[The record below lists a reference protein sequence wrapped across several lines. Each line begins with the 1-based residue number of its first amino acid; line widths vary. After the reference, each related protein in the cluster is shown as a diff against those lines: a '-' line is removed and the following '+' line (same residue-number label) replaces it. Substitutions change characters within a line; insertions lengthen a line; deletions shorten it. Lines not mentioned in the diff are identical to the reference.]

1 MNGEEGTCVDE
12 WDLAVIG
19 GGTAGIVAAKTAGRF
34 GARVL
39 LVESARTGGDCLWT
53 GCVPSK
59 SLIAAAHA
67 AHSVRVAARYGVH
80 AGPPQVDDAAVL
92 AYVKAAIA
100 RIEPVD
106 SPAVIRTEGATV
118 LTGRAEFTGPS
129 TLRVTG
135 DGGGREVRFRWALIA
150 TGSAPAVPEVPGL
163 VDADPLTTETLWDLG
178 ALPRRVAVLGGGPV
192 GCELGQ
198 ALARLGVEVT
208 VVELADRLLSKE
220 EPEVGALIAE
230 RLRAEGV
237 TVLTGSSV
245 ERVDGGTLHLAGG
258 DTLVVD
264 RILVATGRRTRTDG
278 LGLAAAG
285 VRCDER
291 GHVVIDDRLR
301 TSNRRIFA
309 AGDVT
314 GKLPFTHVAGVQGG
328 YAATNALLGLR
339 RRVDYAAVPWVT
351 FTDPEVAHV
360 GATLAQARRRHG
372 ERVHSRRLAH
382 EHVDRAVTDGRTDGF
397 THLVIGPGGR
407 LLGAT
412 VVSPR
417 AGESIAELAAAI
429 RRGAK
434 VRDVA
439 GTVHAYPTYADGP
452 WNATLAQVRADL
464 TAPLPARAVTVLR
477 GLRRALHPVR
487 G

>member
-1 MNGEEGTCVDE
+1 MDE
-12 WDLAVIG
+12 WDLAIIG

-67 AHSVRVAARYGVH
+67 AHTVRTAARFGVH
-80 AGPPQVDDAAVL
+80 AGPPKVDDAAVL
-92 AYVKAAIA
+92 AYVRAAIA

-106 SPAVIRTEGATV
+106 SPAAISADGAQV
-118 LTGRAEFTGPS
+118 VTGRAEFTGPGS
-129 TLRVTG
+129 LRVTG
-135 DGGGREVRFRWALIA
+135 AVGERAVRFRWAVLA
-150 TGSAPAVPEVPGL
+150 TGAAPAVPDLPGL
-163 VDADPLTTETLWDLG
+163 AEADPLTTETLWDLD
-178 ALPRRVAVLGGGPV
+178 ALPERVAVLGGGPV

-198 ALARLGVEVT
+198 ALARLGVRVT
-208 VVELADRLLSKE
+208 IVQRADRLLTKE

-237 TVLTGSSV
+237 AVLSGADV
-245 ERVDGGTLHLAGG
+245 ERVDGGTVQLTGA
-258 DTLVVD
+258 DPVVVD
-264 RILVATGRRTRTDG
+264 RILVATGRRPRTGG

-291 GHVVIDDRLR
+291 GHVVVDGLLR

-314 GKLPFTHVAGVQGG
+314 GVLPFTHVAGVQGG

-339 RRVDYAAVPWVT
+339 RRVDYAAIPWVT

-372 ERVHSRRLAH
+372 DRVHYRRLTH
-382 EHVDRAVTDGRTDGF
+382 EHVDRAITDGRPDGF
-397 THLVIGPGGR
+397 TLLVIGPADR

-452 WNATLAQVRADL
+452 WNASLAQVRADL
-464 TAPLPARAVTVLR
+464 AGPLLSRAIGGLR

-487 G
+487 GDRR

>member
-1 MNGEEGTCVDE
+1 MDG
-12 WDLAVIG
+12 WDLAIIG

-67 AHSVRVAARYGVH
+67 AHAVRTAGRFGVH
-80 AGPPQVDDAAVL
+80 TERAQVDDAAVL
-92 AYVKAAIA
+92 AYVRAAIA

-106 SPAVIRTEGATV
+106 SPTAISAEGAHV
-118 LTGRAEFTGPS
+118 ETGRAEFTGPS
-129 TLRVTG
+129 TLRMTG
-135 DGGGREVRFRWALIA
+135 DAGNRTVRFRWALIA
-150 TGSAPAVPEVPGL
+150 TGSTPAVPALPGL
-163 VDADPLTTETLWDLG
+163 VAAAPLTNETLWDLEC
-178 ALPRRVAVLGGGPV
+178 LPRRVAVLGGGPV

-198 ALARLGVEVT
+198 AIARLGVEVT
-208 VVELADRLLSKE
+208 LVELADRLLVRE
-220 EPEVGALIAE
+220 EPEVGTLLAE

-237 TVLTGSSV
+237 RVLTGTAV
-245 ERVDGGTLHLAGG
+245 ERVDAGTLHLAGG
-258 DTLVVD
+258 GTVVVD
-264 RILVATGRRTRTDG
+264 RILVATGRRPRTDG
-278 LGLAAAG
+278 LGLATAG

-291 GHVVIDDRLR
+291 GHVLVDARLR

-314 GKLPFTHVAGVQGG
+314 GTLPFTHVAGVQGS

-339 RRVDYAAVPWVT
+339 RRVDYTAVPWVT

-360 GATLAQARRRHG
+360 GATLAEARLRHG
-372 ERVHSRRLAH
+372 DRVRSRRLPH
-382 EHVDRAVTDGRTDGF
+382 GHVDRAVADGRTDGF

-429 RRGAK
+429 RRDAK
-434 VRDVA
+434 ARDVA

-464 TAPLPARAVTVLR
+464 GRPLPARAVAALR

-487 G
+487 GDRR

>member
-1 MNGEEGTCVDE
+1 MEE
-12 WDLAVIG
+12 WDLAVLG

-67 AHSVRVAARYGVH
+67 AQSVRTADQYGVH
-80 AGPPQVDDAAVL
+80 TGPTTIDDAAVL
-92 AYVKAAIA
+92 AYVRSSIT

-106 SPAVIRTEGATV
+106 SPAAISAAGATV
-118 LTGRAEFTGPS
+118 VAGRAEFTGPA
-129 TLRVTG
+129 TLRVTDDAG
-135 DGGGREVRFRWALIA
+135 TRLARFRWALIA
-150 TGSAPAVPEVPGL
+150 TGSAPALPTVPGL
-163 VDADPLTTETLWDLG
+163 AQADPLTTDTLWDLTE
-178 ALPRRVAVLGGGPV
+178 LPRRMAILGGGPI

-208 VVELADRLLSKE
+208 LVELADRLLGKE

-237 TVLTGSSV
+237 TVVTGTGV
-245 ERVDGGTLHLAGG
+245 DRVTDGTLHLHGG
-258 DTLVVD
+258 ETIEVD
-264 RILVATGRRTRTDG
+264 RILVATGRRPRTTD

-285 VRCDER
+285 VRCDEQ
-291 GHVVIDDRLR
+291 GHVVIDDRMR
-301 TSNRRIFA
+301 TSNRRIYA

-314 GKLPFTHVAGVQGG
+314 GTLPFTHVAGVQGG

-339 RRVDYAAVPWVT
+339 RRIDYAAVPWVT
-351 FTDPEVAHV
+351 FTDPEVARV
-360 GATLAQARRRHG
+360 GATLAQARHRHG
-372 ERVHSRRLAH
+372 TRAHAQRLSH
-382 EHVDRAVTDGRTDGF
+382 DHVDRAITDRRTDGF
-397 THLVIGPGGR
+397 TQLVSGPGGR

-439 GTVHAYPTYADGP
+439 GTVHPYPTYADGP
-452 WNATLAQVRADL
+452 WNASLAQLRADL
-464 TAPLPARAVTVLR
+464 TAPLPARATAALR
-477 GLRRALHPVR
+477 ALRRALHPIR
-487 G
+487 SGNR

>member
-1 MNGEEGTCVDE
+1 MHE

-34 GARVL
+34 GARVG
-39 LVESARTGGDCLWT
+39 LVESDRTGGDCLWT

-67 AHSVRVAARYGVH
+67 AHTVRTAARFGVH
-80 AGPPQVDDAAVL
+80 TGPPRVDDAAVL

-106 SPAVIRTEGATV
+106 SPAAIAADGAEV
-118 LTGRAEFTGPS
+118 VTGRAEFTGPS

-135 DGGGREVRFRWALIA
+135 DSGVREVRFRWALIA

-163 VDADPLTTETLWDLG
+163 VDADPLTTETLWDLA
-178 ALPRRVAVLGGGPV
+178 ALPRRVAVFGGGPI

-208 VVELADRLLSKE
+208 IVELADRLLAKE
-220 EPEVGALIAE
+220 EPEVSALIAE

-237 TVLTGSSV
+237 TVLIGTSV
-245 ERVDGGTLHLAGG
+245 DRVDGGTLHLAGG
-258 DTLVVD
+258 DTVVVD
-264 RILVATGRRTRTDG
+264 RILVATGRRPRTRR

-301 TSNRRIFA
+301 TSNRRIYA

-314 GKLPFTHVAGVQGG
+314 GTLPFTHVAGVQGS

-372 ERVHSRRLAH
+372 DRVHARRLAH

-397 THLVIGPGGR
+397 TNLVIGPGGR

-412 VVSPR
+412 VVAPR

-434 VRDVA
+434 ARDVA

-464 TAPLPARAVTVLR
+464 AGPLPARAVAALR
-477 GLRRALHPVR
+477 GLRRALHPIR
-487 G
+487 GGHR

>member
-1 MNGEEGTCVDE
+1 MEE
-12 WDLAVIG
+12 WDLAVLG

-67 AHSVRVAARYGVH
+67 AHSVRSAARYGVH
-80 AGPPQVDDAAVL
+80 AGPPKVDDAAVL
-92 AYVKAAIA
+92 SYVRSAIN

-106 SPAVIRTEGATV
+106 SPAAIGAEGAAMIA
-118 LTGRAEFTGPS
+118 GRAEFTGPS
-129 TLRVTG
+129 TLRVTDDAG
-135 DGGGREVRFRWALIA
+135 ARQARFRWAVVA
-150 TGSAPAVPEVPGL
+150 TGSAPSLPGVPGL
-163 VDADPLTTETLWDLG
+163 AEADPLTTDTLWDLTE
-178 ALPRRVAVLGGGPV
+178 LPRRLAILGGGPI

-208 VVELADRLLSKE
+208 LVELTDRLLGKE
-220 EPEVGALIAE
+220 EPEVSSLIAE

-237 TVLTGSSV
+237 TVLTGTGV
-245 ERVDGGTLHLAGG
+245 DHVAGGMLHLTDGGTIA
-258 DTLVVD
+258 TD
-264 RILVATGRRTRTDG
+264 RILVAAGRRPRTTG

-285 VRCDER
+285 VHCDER

-301 TSNRRIFA
+301 TSNRRIYA

-314 GKLPFTHVAGVQGG
+314 GTLPFTHVAGVQGG

-339 RRVDYAAVPWVT
+339 RSVDYAAVPWVT

-372 ERVHSRRLAH
+372 TRAYSQRLHH
-382 EHVDRAVTDGRTDGF
+382 EHVDRAVTDDRTDGF

-412 VVSPR
+412 VVAPR

-452 WNATLAQVRADL
+452 WHASLAQLRADL
-464 TAPLPARAVTVLR
+464 AAPLPARALGALR
-477 GLRRALHPVR
+477 TLRRALHPIR
-487 G
+487 GGHP

>member
-1 MNGEEGTCVDE
+1 MDE
-12 WDLAVIG
+12 CDLAIIG

-39 LVESARTGGDCLWT
+39 LVESERTGGDCLWT

-59 SLIAAAHA
+59 SLIAAAHT
-67 AHSVRVAARYGVH
+67 AHTVRTAARHGVH
-80 AGPPQVDDAAVL
+80 TGAPRVDDAAVL
-92 AYVKAAIA
+92 AYVRAAIA

-106 SPAVIRTEGATV
+106 SPAAIAADGARV
-118 LTGRAEFTGPS
+118 VTGRAEFTGPS

-135 DGGGREVRFRWALIA
+135 AGGGWAVRFRWALIA
-150 TGSAPAVPEVPGL
+150 TGSAPAVPAVPGL
-163 VDADPLTTETLWDLG
+163 VDADPLTTETLWDL
-178 ALPRRVAVLGGGPV
+178 ASLPRRVAVLGGGPV
-192 GCELGQ
+192 GCELAQ
-198 ALARLGVEVT
+198 ALARLDVEVT
-208 VVELADRLLSKE
+208 IVELADRLLSKE
-220 EPEVGALIAE
+220 EPEVSSLIAE

-237 TVLTGSSV
+237 RVLTGTGV
-245 ERVDGGTLHLAGG
+245 DRVDGGALHLRGG
-258 DTLVVD
+258 DSIAVD
-264 RILVATGRRTRTDG
+264 RILVATGRRPRTHE

-339 RRVDYAAVPWVT
+339 RRVDYRAVPWVT

-372 ERVHSRRLAH
+372 DRVHARRLTH
-382 EHVDRAVTDGRTDGF
+382 EHVDRAVTDGRPDGF

-464 TAPLPARAVTVLR
+464 AAPLPARAVAALR

-487 G
+487 GDGR

>member
-1 MNGEEGTCVDE
+1 MEE
-12 WDLAVIG
+12 WDLVVLG
-19 GGTAGIVAAKTAGRF
+19 GGTAGLVAAKTAGRF

-39 LVESARTGGDCLWT
+39 LVESERTGGDCLWT

-67 AHSVRVAARYGVH
+67 AHAVRTADRYGVQT
-80 AGPPQVDDAAVL
+80 GPPKVDDAAVL
-92 AYVKAAIA
+92 AHVRASIT

-106 SPAVIRTEGATV
+106 SPAAISATGATV
-118 LTGRAEFTGPS
+118 VAGRAKFTGPG
-129 TLRVTG
+129 TLQITDDAGTRPA
-135 DGGGREVRFRWALIA
+135 RFRWALIA
-150 TGSAPAVPEVPGL
+150 TGAAPALPTVPGL
-163 VDADPLTTETLWDLG
+163 AEADPLTTDTLWDLTE
-178 ALPRRVAVLGGGPV
+178 LPRRLAILGGGPI

-208 VVELADRLLSKE
+208 LIELADRLLGKE

-230 RLRAEGV
+230 RLRTEGV
-237 TVLTGSSV
+237 TVVTGTGV
-245 ERVDGGTLHLAGG
+245 DRVAGGTLHLSNGP
-258 DTLVVD
+258 TVEVD
-264 RILVATGRRTRTDG
+264 RILVATGRRPRSTD

-285 VRCDER
+285 VRCAEQ
-291 GHVVIDDRLR
+291 GHVVIDGMMR

-314 GKLPFTHVAGVQGG
+314 GTLPFTHVAGVQGG

-339 RRVDYAAVPWVT
+339 RRIDYAAVPWVT
-351 FTDPEVAHV
+351 FTDPEVARV
-360 GATLAQARRRHG
+360 GATLAQARQRHG
-372 ERVHSRRLAH
+372 TRARAERLAH
-382 EHVDRAVTDGRTDGF
+382 DHVDRAITDGRTDGF
-397 THLVIGPGGR
+397 TQLVSGPGGR

-417 AGESIAELAAAI
+417 AGETIAELAAAI

-439 GTVHAYPTYADGP
+439 STVHPYPTYGDGP
-452 WNATLAQVRADL
+452 WNASLAQLRADL
-464 TAPLPARAVTVLR
+464 TAPLPTRAMTALR
-477 GLRRALHPVR
+477 TLRRALHPIR
-487 G
+487 GGNR

>member
-1 MNGEEGTCVDE
+1 MEE
-12 WDLAVIG
+12 WDLAVLG
-19 GGTAGIVAAKTAGRF
+19 GGTAGLVAAKTAGRF

-67 AHSVRVAARYGVH
+67 AHAVRTADRYGVQ
-80 AGPPQVDDAAVL
+80 AGPPKVDDAAVL
-92 AYVKAAIA
+92 AHVRSSIA

-106 SPAVIRTEGATV
+106 SPAAISATGATV
-118 LTGRAEFTGPS
+118 VAGRAEFTGPG
-129 TLRVTG
+129 TLQITDDAGTRPA
-135 DGGGREVRFRWALIA
+135 RFRWALIA
-150 TGSAPAVPEVPGL
+150 TGAAPALPTVPGL
-163 VDADPLTTETLWDLG
+163 AEADPLTTDTLWDLTE
-178 ALPRRVAVLGGGPV
+178 LPRRLAILGGGPI

-208 VVELADRLLSKE
+208 VVELADRLLGKE
-220 EPEVGALIAE
+220 EPVAGALIAE
-230 RLRAEGV
+230 RLRGEGV
-237 TVLTGSSV
+237 TVVTGTGV
-245 ERVDGGTLHLAGG
+245 DRVTGGTLHLG
-258 DTLVVD
+258 DGATVEVD
-264 RILVATGRRTRTDG
+264 RILVATGRRPRSTD

-285 VRCDER
+285 VRCAER
-291 GHVVIDDRLR
+291 GHVVIDDLMR

-314 GKLPFTHVAGVQGG
+314 GTLPFTHVAGVQGG

-339 RRVDYAAVPWVT
+339 RRIDYAAVPWVT
-351 FTDPEVAHV
+351 FTDPEVARV
-360 GATLAQARRRHG
+360 GATLAQARHRHG
-372 ERVHSRRLAH
+372 SRARAERLDHD
-382 EHVDRAVTDGRTDGF
+382 HVDRAITDGRTDGF
-397 THLVIGPGGR
+397 TQLVSGPGGR

-417 AGESIAELAAAI
+417 AGETIAELAAAI

-439 GTVHAYPTYADGP
+439 STVHPYPTYADGP
-452 WNATLAQVRADL
+452 WNASLAQLRADL
-464 TAPLPARAVTVLR
+464 TAPLPTRAMTALR
-477 GLRRALHPVR
+477 TLRRALHPIR
-487 G
+487 GGNR

>member
-1 MNGEEGTCVDE
+1 MEE
-12 WDLAVIG
+12 WDLAVLG
-19 GGTAGIVAAKTAGRF
+19 GGTAGLVAAKTAGRF

-39 LVESARTGGDCLWT
+39 LVEAARTGGDCLWT

-67 AHSVRVAARYGVH
+67 AHAVRTADRYGVQT
-80 AGPPQVDDAAVL
+80 GPPKVDDAAVL
-92 AYVKAAIA
+92 AHVRSSIT

-106 SPAVIRTEGATV
+106 SPATISAAGATV
-118 LTGRAEFTGPS
+118 VAGRAQFTGPG
-129 TLRVTG
+129 TLQITDDAGTRPA
-135 DGGGREVRFRWALIA
+135 RFRWALIA
-150 TGSAPAVPEVPGL
+150 TGAAPALPTVPGL
-163 VDADPLTTETLWDLG
+163 AEADPLTTDTLWDLTE
-178 ALPRRVAVLGGGPV
+178 LPRRLAILGGGPI

-208 VVELADRLLSKE
+208 LVELADRLLTKE
-220 EPEVGALIAE
+220 EPEAGALIAE

-237 TVLTGSSV
+237 TVMTGTDV
-245 ERVDGGTLHLAGG
+245 NRAAGGTLHLSGG
-258 DTLVVD
+258 ATVEVD
-264 RILVATGRRTRTDG
+264 RILVATGRRPRSTD

-285 VRCDER
+285 VHCAER
-291 GHVVIDDRLR
+291 GQVVIDDLMR

-314 GKLPFTHVAGVQGG
+314 GTLPFTHVAGVQGG

-339 RRVDYAAVPWVT
+339 RRIDYAAVPWVT
-351 FTDPEVAHV
+351 FTDPEVARV
-360 GATLAQARRRHG
+360 GATLAQARQRHG
-372 ERVHSRRLAH
+372 TRARAERLSHD
-382 EHVDRAVTDGRTDGF
+382 HVDRAITDRRTDGF
-397 THLVIGPGGR
+397 TQLVSGPGGR

-417 AGESIAELAAAI
+417 AGETIAELAAAI

-439 GTVHAYPTYADGP
+439 STVHPYPTYADGP
-452 WNATLAQVRADL
+452 WNASLAQLRADL
-464 TAPLPARAVTVLR
+464 TAPLPARAMTALR
-477 GLRRALHPVR
+477 TLRRALHPIR
-487 G
+487 GGNR

>member
-1 MNGEEGTCVDE
+1 MEE
-12 WDLAVIG
+12 WDLVVLG
-19 GGTAGIVAAKTAGRF
+19 GGTAGLVAAKTAGRF

-59 SLIAAAHA
+59 SLIAAGHA
-67 AHSVRVAARYGVH
+67 AHAVRTADRYGVRT
-80 AGPPQVDDAAVL
+80 GPPKIDDAAVL
-92 AYVKAAIA
+92 AHVRSAIT

-106 SPAVIRTEGATV
+106 SPAAISATGATV
-118 LTGRAEFTGPS
+118 VAGRAEFTGPA
-129 TLRVTG
+129 TLRITDDAG
-135 DGGGREVRFRWALIA
+135 ARPARFRWALIA
-150 TGSAPAVPEVPGL
+150 TGAAPALPTVPGL
-163 VDADPLTTETLWDLG
+163 AEADPLTTDTLWELT
-178 ALPRRVAVLGGGPV
+178 ALPRRLAILGGGPI

-208 VVELADRLLSKE
+208 VVEVADRLLGKE

-237 TVLTGSSV
+237 NVKTGTAV
-245 ERVDGGTLHLAGG
+245 DRVTAGTLHLSSGE
-258 DTLVVD
+258 TVQVD
-264 RILVATGRRTRTDG
+264 RILVATGRRPRSTD

-285 VRCDER
+285 VRCTEQ
-291 GHVVIDDRLR
+291 GHVVIDGLMR
-301 TSNRRIFA
+301 TSNRRIYA

-314 GKLPFTHVAGVQGG
+314 GTLPFTHVAGVQGG

-339 RRVDYAAVPWVT
+339 RRIDYAAVPWVT
-351 FTDPEVAHV
+351 FTDPEVARV
-360 GATLAQARRRHG
+360 GATLAQARQRHG
-372 ERVHSRRLAH
+372 TRARAERLSHD
-382 EHVDRAVTDGRTDGF
+382 HVDRAITDRRTDGF
-397 THLVIGPGGR
+397 TQLVSGPGGR

-417 AGESIAELAAAI
+417 AGETIAELAAAI

-439 GTVHAYPTYADGP
+439 GTVHPYPTYADGP
-452 WNATLAQVRADL
+452 WNASLAQLRADL
-464 TAPLPARAVTVLR
+464 SATLPARAMTALR
-477 GLRRALHPVR
+477 TLRRALHPIR
-487 G
+487 GGNR

>member
-1 MNGEEGTCVDE
+1 MDE
-12 WDLAVIG
+12 WDLAIIG

-59 SLIAAAHA
+59 SLIAAAHT
-67 AHSVRVAARYGVH
+67 AHTVRTAARHGVH
-80 AGPPQVDDAAVL
+80 TSAPQVDDAAVL
-92 AYVKAAIA
+92 AYIQEAIA

-106 SPAVIRTEGATV
+106 SPAAIGANGAQV
-118 LTGRAEFTGPS
+118 VTGRAEFTGPS
-129 TLRVTG
+129 TLRLTG
-135 DGGGREVRFRWALIA
+135 ATGERTARFRWALIA
-150 TGSAPAVPEVPGL
+150 TGSAPAVPDVPGL
-163 VDADPLTTETLWDLG
+163 ADADPLTTETLWDLD

-208 VVELADRLLSKE
+208 LAQRADRLLVKE
-220 EPEVGALIAE
+220 EPEVSALIAE

-237 TVLTGSSV
+237 TVLTGVTV

-258 DTLVVD
+258 DAIVVD
-264 RILVATGRRTRTDG
+264 RILVAAGRRPRTLG

-285 VRCDER
+285 VRRDER
-291 GHVVIDDRLR
+291 GRVVIDDRMR

-314 GKLPFTHVAGVQGG
+314 GTLPFTHVAGVQGG

-339 RRVDYAAVPWVT
+339 RRVDYSAVPWVT

-360 GATLAQARRRHG
+360 GATLAEARRRHG
-372 ERVHSRRLAH
+372 DRVQARLLAH

-417 AGESIAELAAAI
+417 AGESIVELAAAM

-434 VRDVA
+434 ARDVA
-439 GTVHAYPTYADGP
+439 ATVHAYPTYADGP
-452 WNATLAQVRADL
+452 WNATLAQVRGDL
-464 TAPLPARAVTVLR
+464 AGPLLSRAISGLR
-477 GLRRALHPVR
+477 GLRRAVHPIR
-487 G
+487 AERQ

>member
-1 MNGEEGTCVDE
+1 M
-12 WDLAVIG
+12 AVIG
-19 GGTAGIVAAKTAGRF
+19 GGAAGIVAAKTAGRF
-34 GARVL
+34 GARVG
-39 LVESARTGGDCLWT
+39 LVEATRTGGDCLWT

-67 AHSVRVAARYGVH
+67 AHTVRTAARFGVH
-80 AGPPQVDDAAVL
+80 TAPPRVDDAAVL
-92 AYVKAAIA
+92 AYVKAAVA

-106 SPAVIRTEGATV
+106 SPAAISAAGATV

-135 DGGGREVRFRWALIA
+135 GSGEQEVRFRWAVIA
-150 TGSAPAVPEVPGL
+150 TGSAPAVPDVPGL
-163 VDADPLTTETLWDLG
+163 VDADPLTTETLWEL
-178 ALPRRVAVLGGGPV
+178 AELPRRVAVLGGGPI

-208 VVELADRLLSKE
+208 VVELADRLMGRE
-220 EPEVGALIAE
+220 EPEVAALITE

-237 TVLTGSSV
+237 TVLTGTGA
-245 ERVDGGTLHLAGG
+245 ERVDGDALHLSDGR
-258 DTLVVD
+258 TIVVD
-264 RILVATGRRTRTDG
+264 RILVAVGRRPRTRD
-278 LGLAAAG
+278 LGLTAAG
-285 VRCDER
+285 VRCDDR
-291 GHVVIDDRLR
+291 GNVVVDGRLR

-314 GKLPFTHVAGVQGG
+314 GTLRFTHVAGVQGS

-360 GATLAQARRRHG
+360 GATLAEARRRHG
-372 ERVHSRRLAH
+372 DRVHARQVAH

-397 THLVIGPGGR
+397 THLVTGPGGR

-429 RRGAK
+429 RRGDQ

-464 TAPLPARAVTVLR
+464 AGPLLSRALTGLR
-477 GLRRALHPVR
+477 RFRRALHPVR
-487 G
+487 GERR

>member
-1 MNGEEGTCVDE
+1 MRVDE
-12 WDLAVIG
+12 WDLVVIG

-59 SLIAAAHA
+59 SLIAAAHT
-67 AHSVRVAARYGVH
+67 AHTVRTAARYGVH
-80 AGPPQVDDAAVL
+80 TSAPQVDGAAVL
-92 AYVKAAIA
+92 AYLKGAIA

-106 SPAVIRTEGATV
+106 SPAAIVADGAAVVIGRT
-118 LTGRAEFTGPS
+118 EFTGPS
-129 TLRVTG
+129 TLRLT
-135 DGGGREVRFRWALIA
+135 DDAGGREVRFRWALIA
-150 TGSAPAVPEVPGL
+150 TGSAPAVPGIPSL
-163 VDADPLTTETLWDLG
+163 VDADPLTTETLWDLE

-198 ALARLGVEVT
+198 ALARLGVEITLVQR
-208 VVELADRLLSKE
+208 ADRLLVKE
-220 EPEVGALIAE
+220 EPEVSALIAE

-237 TVLTGSSV
+237 TVLTGASV
-245 ERVDGGTLHLAGG
+245 DRVDGGTLHLAGG
-258 DTLVVD
+258 DTIGVD
-264 RILVATGRRTRTDG
+264 RILVATGRRPRTAG

-291 GHVVIDDRLR
+291 GHVVVDDLLR

-314 GKLPFTHVAGVQGG
+314 GTLPFTHVAGIQGS

-339 RRVDYAAVPWVT
+339 RRVDYSAIPWVT

-372 ERVHSRRLAH
+372 DRAHSRRLAH

-464 TAPLPARAVTVLR
+464 AGPLPARAVAALR
-477 GLRRALHPVR
+477 GLRRAFHPIR
-487 G
+487 GDHR